1 MTKAEQNLMIIQ
13 NFILYIT
20 HDTTEQITFTT
31 EQLYQLAID
40 YIEEDWVD
48 GKENKGNNVT
58 LLNFI
63 QL

>member
-1 MTKAEQNLMIIQ
+1 MTKSEQNLSVIQ

-20 HDTTEQITFTT
+20 HDTTEKITFTT

-40 YIEEDWVD
+40 YIEEDHVD
-48 GKENKGNNVT
+48 GKENKENNVT